1 MIMKQLSTEDRTQ
14 MIEMMGAAH
23 YAMKNLVNTLLV
35 VTKSMTHG
43 EIDGAAIGRDAA
55 ISMAEMQRK
64 QAEELRRA
72 GDVVEADAMDKG
84 TDQFQDIIEQMFGPA
99 ATKQ

>member
-1 MIMKQLSTEDRTQ
+1 
-14 MIEMMGAAH
+14 
-23 YAMKNLVNTLLV
+23 
-35 VTKSMTHG
+35 
-43 EIDGAAIGRDAA
+43 
-55 ISMAEMQRK
+55 MAEMQRK

-84 TDQFQDIIEQMFGPA
+84 TDQFEQIIEQMFGPA